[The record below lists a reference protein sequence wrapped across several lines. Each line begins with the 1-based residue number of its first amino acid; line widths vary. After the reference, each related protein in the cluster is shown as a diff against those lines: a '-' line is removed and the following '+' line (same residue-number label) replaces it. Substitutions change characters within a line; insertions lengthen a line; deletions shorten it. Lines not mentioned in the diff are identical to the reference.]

1 MKKKISEYFMAY
13 EATKV
18 FAIRKMKT
26 QFTNKNTH
34 ISTIKIENRSQKISK
49 KPKIGVCTL
58 FSNLDNILK
67 VLMYPLGA
75 FSIMTSFLF
84 DFPIELKKVKF
95 QIHL

>member
-1 MKKKISEYFMAY
+1 MSNGFWHDEKKILAKPEMDFYF
-13 EATKV
+13 T
-18 FAIRKMKT
+18 T
-26 QFTNKNTH
+26 S
-34 ISTIKIENRSQKISK
+34 STIKIENRSEKISK
-49 KPKIGVCTL
+49 KPKISVCTL

-84 DFPIELKKVKF
+84 EISLVNSYIVKKVKF